1 MKKNII
7 FNTLCGFLGLTNC
20 FANNMN
26 VNQEK
31 TFTITEIVESLIK
44 HEEQIVD
51 MNKLRSEDQ
60 KTRLVTAILPSS
72 TRKLNLNNN
81 TSIKL
86 YDELYDYETD
96 SIIIKQIPLQ
106 VNVVFPAN
114 SSIVERL
121 NIHLKTPKFIGDPDI
136 SITEPFSANIDLGI
150 GEIINAKFSKPTKFI
165 NYNDSR
171 SALSSSNIPEKI
183 SFKEKGQPVFHSFKV
198 TGAETT
204 GDKTLK
210 KIFFD
215 AKVQLWCKYKN
226 EYYRGMSI
234 MSAYFY
240 TINDLLEK
248 VEPLDLTKYHVA
260 KEDFNK
266 LLSIVTSNDSTSEVE
281 ITYEMQPGQ
290 FVSKDGF
297 VYNHDGKPYMD
308 YDGNAVKLKILE
320 GATPDIEIVTS
331 NDSIISYPC
340 DIKVSGTLGEAIL
353 SIDPIDENGTFET
366 KKFNLTNAYTGNSS
380 IERLM
385 CGPVEFTRTN
395 DLTDAEES
403 IHVIFN
409 NISNTGLVD
418 VDPNTGTIS
427 RLLSPSLTTKTTIN
441 KSGKFIDSVFA
452 VVNNPS
458 DTETD
463 TEE

>member
-1 MKKNII
+1 
-7 FNTLCGFLGLTNC
+7 
-20 FANNMN
+20 
-26 VNQEK
+26 
-31 TFTITEIVESLIK
+31 
-44 HEEQIVD
+44 
-51 MNKLRSEDQ
+51 
-60 KTRLVTAILPSS
+60 
-72 TRKLNLNNN
+72 
-81 TSIKL
+81 
-86 YDELYDYETD
+86 
-96 SIIIKQIPLQ
+96 
-106 VNVVFPAN
+106 
-114 SSIVERL
+114 
-121 NIHLKTPKFIGDPDI
+121 
-136 SITEPFSANIDLGI
+136 
-150 GEIINAKFSKPTKFI
+150 
-165 NYNDSR
+165 
-171 SALSSSNIPEKI
+171 
-183 SFKEKGQPVFHSFKV
+183 
-198 TGAETT
+198 
-204 GDKTLK
+204 
-210 KIFFD
+210 
-215 AKVQLWCKYKN
+215 
-226 EYYRGMSI
+226 